1 MTTRINLK
9 NTNYKTIDYKLL
21 SAEHF
26 DECEQIYKEYIQYK
40 KFDTIYPIF
49 EEDWSKG
56 TIFGYYDNNQ
66 LTAWSA
72 YYEYPSKSTAH
83 ADQFAW
89 NYKNP
94 KLKLG
99 YKSLRSEIAY
109 FKSKGFDYL
118 ILGDIYSYKQEIQ
131 GFEYINFDSPGAF
144 NNN

>member
-1 MTTRINLK
+1 MDRPDYQTFERIEV
-9 NTNYKTIDYKLL
+9 TI
-21 SAEHF
+21 
-26 DECEQIYKEYIQYK
+26 
-40 KFDTIYPIF
+40 

-56 TIFGYYDNNQ
+56 TIFGYYDNNE

-131 GFEYINFDSPGAF
+131 GFEYIFGLGYRIKDLRIRSKLAGPRRIIKSDLW
-144 NNN
+144 